1 MFGMND
7 NGSCS
12 IYDTTLFC
20 INVQLYSIN
29 ILKVSRGDD
38 GTAKGI
44 AAVHCWPDRT
54 SCRTRSRGRR
64 RRLRGRCDNDR
75 DKCSLSTIKWL
86 PNESRKVST
95 EMNLHYQ
102 Y

>member
-1 MFGMND
+1 MFGMKD

-29 ILKVSRGDD
+29 ILKVSCGDD

-44 AAVHCWPDRT
+44 GGIAAVHCCLLAGPDQLSDALSRT
-54 SCRTRSRGRR
+54 STETPRTFR
-64 RRLRGRCDNDR
+64 
-75 DKCSLSTIKWL
+75 
-86 PNESRKVST
+86 
-95 EMNLHYQ
+95 
-102 Y
+102 